1 MRRTKVATRVSR
13 WIVDPDYGNDGDDD
27 GNDGDDADGDGYG
40 DGDDDS
46 DLECQSKS
54 GVKLGRRRRK
64 GFKGVV
70 SEGVEMDCGC

>member
-40 DGDDDS
+40 DGDDGD
-46 DLECQSKS
+46 
-54 GVKLGRRRRK
+54 
-64 GFKGVV
+64 GFKSVNLKV
-70 SEGVEMDCGC
+70 A